1 MSNASTL
8 VQRRPNENKLN
19 YGKIQKKMTVRFQ
32 RLTDK
37 DRKTPRFIYRNY
49 PRLRLL
55 LSHRHEYY
63 RRQLE
68 LVERMEEEGRILVIR
83 PMKPMEVSRLE
94 DDVQKLTALYEEG
107 YQQAALVID
116 NFIQNNP

>member
-37 DRKTPRFIYRNY
+37 DCIPSLGKEEIGIPCIEEN
-49 PRLRLL
+49 
-55 LSHRHEYY
+55 S
-63 RRQLE
+63 QLQE
-68 LVERMEEEGRILVIR
+68 
-83 PMKPMEVSRLE
+83 
-94 DDVQKLTALYEEG
+94 
-107 YQQAALVID
+107 
-116 NFIQNNP
+116 

>member
-37 DRKTPRFIYRNY
+37 DCAP
-49 PRLRLL
+49 
-55 LSHRHEYY
+55 LS
-63 RRQLE
+63 LGK
-68 LVERMEEEGRILVIR
+68 EEIGIPCIEENSQ
-83 PMKPMEVSRLE
+83 MKE
-94 DDVQKLTALYEEG
+94 
-107 YQQAALVID
+107 
-116 NFIQNNP
+116 